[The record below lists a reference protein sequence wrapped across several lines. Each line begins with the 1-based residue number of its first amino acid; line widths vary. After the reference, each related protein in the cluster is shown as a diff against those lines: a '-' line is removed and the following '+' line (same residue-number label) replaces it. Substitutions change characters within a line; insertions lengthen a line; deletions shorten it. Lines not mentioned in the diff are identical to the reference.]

1 MDAPYVLGL
10 NYEQLTALFCTKT
23 TSILRRD
30 ALLSVCNIF
39 IVVPCPPIAS
49 KIAWKMVKSYLNGGK
64 YSRFST
70 SFSREYFVDV
80 R

>member
-1 MDAPYVLGL
+1 LDAPYVLGL

-39 IVVPCPPIAS
+39 IVVPCPPITS

-64 YSRFST
+64 SSRFST

>member
-1 MDAPYVLGL
+1 MNAPYVLGL
-10 NYEQLTALFCTKT
+10 NYEQITALFYTKT

-39 IVVPCPPIAS
+39 IVVPCPPIAN
-49 KIAWKMVKSYLNGGK
+49 KIAWTMEKPYLNGGK

-70 SFSREYFVDV
+70 SFSREYLVNV